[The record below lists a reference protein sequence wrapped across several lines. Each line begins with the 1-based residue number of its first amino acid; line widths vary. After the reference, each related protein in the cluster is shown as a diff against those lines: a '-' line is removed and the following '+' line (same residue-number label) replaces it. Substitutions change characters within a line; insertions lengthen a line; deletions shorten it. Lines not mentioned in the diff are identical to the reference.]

1 MPVGPVTPTGGAGLL
16 IPEPLDDGD
25 LVNDD
30 YELAE
35 ISAAK
40 NIAYNSL
47 GRALERSGIDAESE
61 DSPVDLVN
69 LAHEVVDSLVAAG
82 VSIPEQIIDPFSGMP
97 AQDVPIT
104 ETGLTDAETIIVL
117 RKGAAALAAT
127 EDPFNG
133 AVANWLLAESTIF
146 ANLGPFSELV
156 SMRLAQAGQP
166 AGLITIARDENGD
179 MLLRSSSL
187 ASAVRVAQTAI
198 DEVGDSE

>member
-1 MPVGPVTPTGGAGLL
+1 VK
-16 IPEPLDDGD
+16 DG
-25 LVNDD
+25 

-35 ISAAK
+35 VSAAK
-40 NIAYNSL
+40 NIAYNSI
-47 GRALERSGIDAESE
+47 GRSLERSGIDAETD
-61 DSPVDLVN
+61 DSPVDLVHI
-69 LAHEVVDSLVAAG
+69 AHEVVDALIAAG

-97 AQDVPIT
+97 AQDVPTT

-166 AGLITIARDENGD
+166 AGLITIARDANGD

-187 ASAVRVAQTAI
+187 VSAVRVAQAAI
-198 DEVGDSE
+198 DEADDPDHSEEIVRDGRAAAAAKRADRVL